1 MADTQG
7 TAPVPVSGSSET
19 RTLAIIIYGLY
30 LAAVISCGVAGVIG
44 VIVAYVKR
52 DDARGTIWE
61 SHFENQITAFWVW
74 FLLFV
79 AGIALFWTVIGPV
92 VLIGGAFIYF
102 LYRTIKG
109 LIRALDSQPYV

>member
-1 MADTQG
+1 MTDTHSQ
-7 TAPVPVSGSSET
+7 VPATTSSSDT

-30 LAAVISCGVAGVIG
+30 LAAVFSAGLAGVAGV
-44 VIVAYVKR
+44 VLAYVKR

-74 FLLFV
+74 IMLFVLGCATFWILGLGFLLMGF
-79 AGIALFWTVIGPV
+79 
-92 VLIGGAFIYF
+92 AFIYF

-109 LIRALDSQPYV
+109 LIRAIDSQPYV